1 MLRRWSARRIWHRLA
16 KPMSA
21 LLSVFFLAALISGCL
36 SGPAGPLPNLP
47 GDASSTQT
55 LLQNSNALVSVGAAG
70 ATIPGDFLGLSIE
83 VSSICG
89 VVQLDAQNPAYYEQ
103 LYRNLGSATLHV
115 GGHTAD
121 LSQWVPDGTASC
133 AQSGPIVTKT
143 LVQSLFAFAHHV
155 QWKVTWGLNL
165 IANDPAMAAAEAQYV
180 AQVGGADLTAFT
192 IGNEPE
198 LYAKY
203 GYRPANWG
211 TADYTKEWKQTR
223 DAVLA
228 VLPTAKFIGP
238 EVCCDSDIFSSFIK
252 GSRGDTSLLA
262 ISRHYYT
269 RITIDSPPTINGLL
283 SQQGTVK
290 FAEAEA
296 GWVKY
301 ATSYHLPFEI
311 TETNSFSG
319 GGIPGIT
326 DTLAASLWMTDMLL
340 QSASVGVHQVNIQNA
355 PNASYNTISDQ
366 GKPTALYYGLLMAH
380 AATQRAKVAQT
391 ALQTALNLTAY
402 AFKDTPGTLRVVL
415 INKETTQPALVT
427 INTGQLY
434 LNSTVFRLTG
444 PSLSATSDVILGDRT
459 LSPQGTWSPPSK
471 STPLQ
476 GTVTQI
482 AVPPGSAVCVQF
494 QI

>member
-1 MLRRWSARRIWHRLA
+1 MLSIWGARLTRHRLA
-16 KPMSA
+16 KATSA
-21 LLSVFFLAALISGCL
+21 LSPLLLLAALISGCL
-36 SGPAGPLPNLP
+36 SGPPGPLPNLP

-70 ATIPGDFLGLSIE
+70 STIPGDFLGLSIE

-121 LSQWVPDGTASC
+121 LSQWKPDGTASC
-133 AQSGPIVTKT
+133 AQSGPVVTKA
-143 LVQSLFAFAHHV
+143 LVQSLFAFARRI

-180 AQVGGADLTAFT
+180 AEVGGADLTGFT

-198 LYAKY
+198 LYAKH
-203 GYRPANWG
+203 GYRPTTWG
-211 TADYTKEWKQTR
+211 TANYTNEWKQTR

-228 VLPTAKFIGP
+228 VLPSAKFIGP

-269 RITIDSPPTINGLL
+269 RITTDPPPSINGLL

-301 ATSYHLPFEI
+301 ASSYHLPFEI
-311 TETNSFSG
+311 TETNSFSN
-319 GGIPGIT
+319 GGIPGVT
-326 DTLAASLWMTDMLL
+326 DTLAASLWITDMLL
-340 QSASVGVHQVNIQNA
+340 QSATVGVHQVDIQSA
-355 PNASYNTISDQ
+355 PNASYNAISDQ

-380 AATQRAKVAQT
+380 AAIQRAKVVQS

-402 AFKDTPGTLRVVL
+402 SFKDALGTLRVVL

-434 LNSTVFRLTG
+434 LNSTFFRLTG
-444 PSLSATSDVILGDRT
+444 PSLSATSDVTLGDRT
-459 LSPQGTWSPPSK
+459 LSVQGTWSSPSK

-476 GTVTQI
+476 GAITQV